1 MRNEMGSFTARAQ
14 PREVERASGDCLSL
28 DTSHGAPDYPWRLAL
43 AEPPLSEWKPL
54 LAPGEVQIGL
64 CIVLASSFRGGG
76 QDTASLPPL
85 DPSAAQV
92 PRRRAAGSALGPP
105 IQLLKPRLA
114 WRKTLF
120 DPYEHRISRIRTR
133 GLSGLVSERAA
144 PGPPVSCL
152 PAQEKEALGRR
163 GEAEALGYPR
173 GGLLSLPQPSGLQQ
187 GKAMESSYEMKVLL
201 WSVTC
206 GVALILGLMVA
217 ITYLLLRQNKLLKA
231 RRSASSGPP
240 PRITRAKSRRGPSK
254 DEVSYLTPTGLPPP
268 VSSIGRGDQPPRPK
282 GVHLP
287 MRHQPIEDS
296 PASSLDNHIYE
307 DADYMYEPIQRVS
320 RVLRRA
326 RGGRQTRS

>member
-1 MRNEMGSFTARAQ
+1 MASGTGRAALVRVEAPPSARRGPDRPLHRARVLFSRRRPGHRVPSSLGSFGSSG
-14 PREVERASGDCLSL
+14 AS
-28 DTSHGAPDYPWRLAL
+28 P
-43 AEPPLSEWKPL
+43 
-54 LAPGEVQIGL
+54 
-64 CIVLASSFRGGG
+64 
-76 QDTASLPPL
+76 
-85 DPSAAQV
+85 
-92 PRRRAAGSALGPP
+92 PRRG
-105 IQLLKPRLA
+105 PRLA
-114 WRKTLF
+114 WRKILF

-307 DADYMYEPIQRVS
+307 DADYMYEPDS
-320 RVLRRA
+320 E
-326 RGGRQTRS
+326 SF